1 MASRSDLVQER
12 RMTVLEERMAYLEV
26 AIQDLRDTISS
37 NHANQMEDV
46 ESLALTVNDHLDDHC
61 MLVDQVTEEIDRI
74 DGELISLRES
84 LSVDTSPDSVR
95 EEG

>member
-26 AIQDLRDTISS
+26 AIQDLRDIISS

-84 LSVDTSPDSVR
+84 LNVDTSPDSVR
-95 EEG
+95 EED